1 MVKLV
6 FKLSC
11 SAKTPALHFL
21 SEDLWS
27 NLRVGQYTDLQYVHI
42 IFRLQFHIN
51 KTKKIFKNRWFL
63 NMRELTFNCTGER
76 SNCFHI
82 MLANIISDS
91 LKILYNTLVCFSTIQ
106 IFHLQYNTILTL
118 QYFGMFF
125 YFKFHSTLQK
135 WFLLCQSICY
145 QEN

>member
-118 QYFGMFF
+118 QYCGMFF
-125 YFKFHSTLQK
+125 YSNFHSTLQK

>member
-118 QYFGMFF
+118 QYFGIFF
-125 YFKFHSTLQK
+125 YFNFHSTLQK

>member
-118 QYFGMFF
+118 QYFQ
-125 YFKFHSTLQK
+125 KSTLQK